1 MRLIESAPG
10 RCPTH
15 TSRGRPGASLIGSAA
30 RFGRGRRQKVFY
42 GWWIVLAGGVSQAY
56 TAGAYWQGFGA
67 FFDLILGH
75 FGWSRAVTSLAV
87 SIQRTESGAV
97 APFVGYFID
106 KYGPRQV
113 MLFGITILGIG
124 FILLSRV
131 QNLWQFYLAFVIIT
145 LGLSFGT
152 FMVVTTCIA
161 NWFMEKRARALG
173 LAMTGTGIG
182 GLLVPLII
190 LIINATSWRTALV
203 IVGIGFFATGFP
215 AAFMMRRR
223 PEDHGMLPDG
233 RTRQLRGAS
242 SETGDRGSAR
252 PAGSPRVGP
261 ERDFTVREALRTRWF
276 WQFAIAMGVAQMAM
290 SASIHQI
297 PAITSFGFS
306 LGTAGLIITGSSLTS
321 MVGRL
326 SSGFLGDVVDK
337 RYVIAASIVCQ
348 VAGLLFLANST
359 SMPMLIG
366 FMMFWGLG
374 WGGGVP
380 VRFAMVADHFGRRS
394 FGSIMGFLGT
404 VSTVFGIASPV
415 LVGWLA
421 DVRGG
426 DYRMPLMVLAFSV
439 LVGLPLILTLRSAEK

>member
-1 MRLIESAPG
+1 MI
-10 RCPTH
+10 
-15 TSRGRPGASLIGSAA
+15 GAAA
-30 RFGRGRRQKVFY
+30 RFGKDRREKVFY
-42 GWWIVLAGGVSQAY
+42 GWWIVAAGAFSQAY

-67 FFDLILGH
+67 FFDLILVH
-75 FGWSRAVTSLAV
+75 FGWSRAVTSAAV

-113 MLFGITILGIG
+113 MLIGICTLGVG

-131 QNLWQFYLAFVIIT
+131 QNLWQFYLAFVVIT
-145 LGLSFGT
+145 FGLSFGT

-190 LIINATSWRTALV
+190 LVINATSWRTALV
-203 IVGIGFFATGFP
+203 MIGLGFFATGIP
-215 AAFMMRRR
+215 AAFLMRRR

-233 RTRQLRGAS
+233 RSRQLRGAVA
-242 SETGDRGSAR
+242 EQGAQERAR
-252 PAGSPRVGP
+252 SPAGA
-261 ERDFTVREALRTRWF
+261 ERLPDGDYTVRQALRTRWF

-290 SASIHQI
+290 SASIHHI
-297 PAITSFGFS
+297 PAITSFGYS
-306 LGTAGLIITGSSLTS
+306 LGTAGLIMMGSSLAS
-321 MVGRL
+321 MIGRL
-326 SSGFLGDVVDK
+326 SSGFMGDVVDK

-348 VAGLLFLANST
+348 VVGLLFLAHGQ
-359 SMPMLIG
+359 SMPVLIG
-366 FMMFWGLG
+366 FMLFWGIG

-380 VRFAMVADHFGRRS
+380 VRFAMVADYFGRRS
-394 FGSIMGFLGT
+394 FGSIMGLLGT

-421 DVRGG
+421 DVRGN
-426 DYRMPLMVLAFSV
+426 YRDPLLLLAVSV
-439 LVGLPLILTLRSAEK
+439 IVGLPLILTLESTDRNPRAARRSS

>member
-1 MRLIESAPG
+1 M
-10 RCPTH
+10 
-15 TSRGRPGASLIGSAA
+15 IGSAA
-30 RFGRGRRQKVFY
+30 RLGRDRRQKVFY
-42 GWWIVLAGGVSQAY
+42 GWWIVLAGAVSQAY

-67 FFDLILGH
+67 FFDLILSH
-75 FGWSRAVTSLAV
+75 FGWSRAVTSLAI

-113 MLFGITILGIG
+113 MLFGITVIGVG

-131 QNLWQFYLAFVIIT
+131 QNLWQFYLAFVVIT

-173 LAMTGTGIG
+173 LAMTGTGVG

-190 LIINATSWRTALV
+190 LIISVTSWRTALV
-203 IVGIGFFATGFP
+203 IVGIGFFATGLP
-215 AAFMMRRR
+215 AALMMRRR
-223 PEDHGMLPDG
+223 PEDHGLLPDG
-233 RTRQLRGAS
+233 RRRQLRGSAS
-242 SETGDRGSAR
+242 GQGGAR
-252 PAGSPRVGP
+252 SQGRSSVGP
-261 ERDFTVREALRTRWF
+261 ERDFTVREALKTRWF

-290 SASIHQI
+290 SASIHHI

-306 LGTAGLIITGSSLTS
+306 LGAAGWIITGSSLTS

-348 VAGLLFLANST
+348 AVGLLFLAYAT
-359 SMPMLIG
+359 SMPVLLA
-366 FMMFWGLG
+366 FMVFWGLG

-380 VRFAMVADHFGRRS
+380 VRFAMVADYFGRRS

-415 LVGWLA
+415 LVGWMA
-421 DVRGG
+421 DVRDG
-426 DYRMPLMVLAFSV
+426 DYQLPYITLALGV
-439 LVGLPLILTLRSAEK
+439 LVGLPLILTLKNADKTPEITAQSSR

>member
-1 MRLIESAPG
+1 MLGAASRIG
-10 RCPTH
+10 RN
-15 TSRGRPGASLIGSAA
+15 
-30 RFGRGRRQKVFY
+30 RRQKVFY
-42 GWWIVLAGGVSQAY
+42 GWWIVLAGAVSQAY

-75 FGWSRAVTSLAV
+75 FGWSRAVTALAV

-106 KYGPRQV
+106 RYGPRQV
-113 MLFGITILGIG
+113 MLIGITILGVG

-131 QNLWQFYLAFVIIT
+131 QNLWQFYLAFVVIT

-173 LAMTGTGIG
+173 LAMTGTGVG

-203 IVGIGFFATGFP
+203 LVGVGFFATGLP
-215 AAFMMRRR
+215 AAFLMRRR

-233 RTRQLRGAS
+233 RTRQLRATATGSSGQEGARS
-242 SETGDRGSAR
+242 RA
-252 PAGSPRVGP
+252 GP
-261 ERDFTVREALRTRWF
+261 ERDFTVREALKTRWF
-276 WQFAIAMGVAQMAM
+276 WQFAVAMGVAQMAM

-359 SMPMLIG
+359 SMSMLIG
-366 FMMFWGLG
+366 FMLFWGLG

-380 VRFAMVADHFGRRS
+380 VRFAMVADYFGRRS

-426 DYRMPLMVLAFSV
+426 DYRMPLMALAFSV
-439 LVGLPLILTLRSAEK
+439 LVGLPLILTLRSTER

>member
-1 MRLIESAPG
+1 M
-10 RCPTH
+10 
-15 TSRGRPGASLIGSAA
+15 IGSAA

-42 GWWIVLAGGVSQAY
+42 GWWIVLAGAVSQAY

-67 FFDLILGH
+67 FFDLILVH
-75 FGWSRAVTSLAV
+75 FGWSRAVTSAAV

-106 KYGPRQV
+106 RYGPRQV
-113 MLFGITILGIG
+113 MLIGITILGVG

-131 QNLWQFYLAFVIIT
+131 QNLWQFYLAFVVIT

-161 NWFMEKRARALG
+161 NWFMDKRARALG

-203 IVGIGFFATGFP
+203 IVGIGFFATGLP
-215 AAFMMRRR
+215 AALLMRRR

-233 RTRQLRGAS
+233 RSRQIRGAA
-242 SETGDRGSAR
+242 TGSGGQGSAR
-252 PAGSPRVGP
+252 SPRGSPAGP

-306 LGTAGLIITGSSLTS
+306 LGTAGWIITGSSLTS
-321 MVGRL
+321 MAGRL

-366 FMMFWGLG
+366 FMLFWGLG

-439 LVGLPLILTLRSAEK
+439 LVGLPLILTLGSAEK